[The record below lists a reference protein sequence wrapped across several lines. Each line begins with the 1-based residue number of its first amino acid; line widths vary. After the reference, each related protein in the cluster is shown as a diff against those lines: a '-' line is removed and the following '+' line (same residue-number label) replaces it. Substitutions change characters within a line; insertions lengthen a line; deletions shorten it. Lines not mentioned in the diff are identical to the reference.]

1 MGTPESKPD
10 AISKPDDLL
19 APIRIN
25 EYRLRGETASMLV
38 CLGAGITFWLM
49 WILLR
54 DSDDRTFKLLAFL
67 GCYTGAAVL
76 LVGLLSTITVLVHSA
91 YCLFRYNF
99 GIKNLALGVFALP
112 LFSFPYY
119 IN

>member
-1 MGTPESKPD
+1 MGNPELKLDRTSKSD
-10 AISKPDDLL
+10 GIL
-19 APIRIN
+19 APVRIN

-38 CLGAGITFWLM
+38 CLGAGIAFWLM
-49 WILLR
+49 WVLLR
-54 DSDDRTFKLLAFL
+54 DSDDRIFKLLAIM

-76 LVGLLSTITVLVHSA
+76 FVGFLSTIAVLFHSA
-91 YCLFRYNF
+91 YCLFRYKF
-99 GIKNLALGVFALP
+99 GIVNLALGVFALP